1 MYVSRARSYPRL
13 TRSPCVQSV
22 LSEVYSA
29 DKVSN
34 GKKIDSSAVALLIRK
49 AYARRVC
56 PFTHSKKFIYSSLSL
71 EQLDS
76 AVQFNRASRPDLA
89 GKEQQEADL
98 LAKFLPPLLPE
109 AEVDRILQ
117 DVMTEQVSQAQDDPR
132 KSIGKIFKAF
142 YAKVDRASVDPVLL
156 KRRAEALLS
165 S

>member
-1 MYVSRARSYPRL
+1 MSL
-13 TRSPCVQSV
+13 HTLQ
-22 LSEVYSA
+22 E
-29 DKVSN
+29 
-34 GKKIDSSAVALLIRK
+34 I
-49 AYARRVC
+49 
-56 PFTHSKKFIYSSLSL
+56 HYSSLSL

-76 AVQFNRASRPDLA
+76 AVQCSQASRPDLA

-117 DVMTEQVSQAQDDPR
+117 NIMTEQVTQTQDDPR

-142 YAKVDRASVDPVLL
+142 YAKIDRASVDPDLL

>member
-1 MYVSRARSYPRL
+1 MGSY
-13 TRSPCVQSV
+13 CVQSV

-34 GKKIDSSAVALLIRK
+34 GQKIGSSAIALLVRK

-56 PFTHSKKFIYSSLSL
+56 HFTPLKKFIYSFISL

-76 AVQFNRASRPDLA
+76 AVQFNQASRPDLA
-89 GKEQQEADL
+89 GKEQQEADF

-109 AEVDRILQ
+109 AEVDRVLQ
-117 DVMTEQVSQAQDDPR
+117 DVMTEQLSQAQGDPR
-132 KSIGKIFKAF
+132 KSIGRIFKAF
-142 YAKVDRASVDPVLL
+142 YAKVDKASVDPDLL
-156 KRRAEALLS
+156 RRRAEALLS